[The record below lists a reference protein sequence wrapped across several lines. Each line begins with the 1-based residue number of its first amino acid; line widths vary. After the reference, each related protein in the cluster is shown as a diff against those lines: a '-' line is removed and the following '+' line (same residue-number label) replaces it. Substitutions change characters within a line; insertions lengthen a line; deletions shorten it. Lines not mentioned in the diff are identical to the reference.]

1 MKCVD
6 LCKDTMNITGVQFS
20 YKKTKQDEKNFL
32 ETITKIQIGLR
43 IWKMQSL
50 ALESKT
56 IVFKTLA
63 ISKIVVYLSI
73 MIKVPTEIVVE
84 LKKNTKTIYLAN

>member
-6 LCKDTMNITGVQFS
+6 LCKDTMKITGVQFS
-20 YKKTKQDEKNFL
+20 YNETKQDEKNFL
-32 ETITKIQIGLR
+32 ESITKIQIVLR

-50 ALESKT
+50 TLESKT

-73 MIKVPTEIVVE
+73 MIKVPTEIIVE
-84 LKKNTKTIYLAN
+84 LKKKQKRFIWTT